1 MAVKK
6 SITLQLD
13 EKTNITGY
21 LQSYIKKIPL
31 TQANINEGNDN

>member
-13 EKTNITGY
+13 EKTNIIGY
-21 LQSYIKKIPL
+21 LQSYIKKYSIN
-31 TQANINEGNDN
+31 TANINEGNDN